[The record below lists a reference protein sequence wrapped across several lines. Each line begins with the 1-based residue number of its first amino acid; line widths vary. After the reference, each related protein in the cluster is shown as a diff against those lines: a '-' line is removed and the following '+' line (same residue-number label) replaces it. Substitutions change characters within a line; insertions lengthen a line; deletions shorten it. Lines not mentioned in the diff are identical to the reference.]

1 MSNLKEMECKRCKE
15 IFTQEHFNQEYC
27 TEACFEQSRKE
38 YRREYM
44 REYMAKRRETLYF
57 MLEDAIEK
65 PDDRIQVAF
74 YRTPGLHDFI
84 HDIAKDNRV
93 IALQVS
99 GNDVGVIIATD
110 ASEEE

>member
-57 MLEDAIEK
+57 MLEGAIEK

-93 IALQVS
+93 IALTVS